1 MVFTNFFYDLKE
13 IRGDILFKLAPEI
26 DLNITLNL
34 TKIKIQNKFNI
45 NFDNYFCNQED
56 LKI

>member
-45 NFDNYFCNQED
+45 NFDNYICNQED